1 MLFHPLHV
9 FAITAVAAVSF
20 EWDCTKSLGTCNNA
34 CYAIY
39 HNLAQGSLT
48 YDSNEANRNPR
59 RTASVCNKTPCTNT
73 NYTKWGN
80 SCDEFPFAST
90 KEGGKG
96 AILSCV
102 DSTENS
108 SEGGQLGNFYK
119 KLKNGDKFDIFVK
132 NYKGAR
138 FCDDHNAKNDGS
150 EFKLSGST
158 FKDAKLRRENIW
170 FTDSA
175 VSDLSDPDDAIRF
188 VDAEARGS
196 DKPRQL
202 CQFENEHGELLLSLN
217 PDIREADA
225 VGTKV
230 WSNGNWTQIGEVWS
244 GKEFKVT
251 MNGTLERHGEQPLE
265 TLETGIPQDASS
277 PTEPGNYSVFSGAM
291 RVYLTYLLGFV
302 IILST
307 LTATIYF
314 PLIPMLSE
322 EFAVSIQAI
331 NLTVTLYAICQG
343 VTPPLF
349 ASLADV
355 FGRRLVLLALVIL
368 YACASLGLAVNRGS
382 YAVLLA
388 LRALQSIG
396 GSATPAIAYGIVADV
411 AVVSERG
418 RMLGRML
425 GVVAQSTGAYT
436 WVFYSLFVVAAVC
449 FVLIG
454 FTLPETSRNIVD
466 DGSVP
471 PPQVSGLWLTGGFVS
486 RYCHDTSKAPSST
499 EKKPRPMA
507 RWRPIM
513 LLQSLRI
520 ILYPDAAAVLW
531 MIATSYCVYYTF
543 QVAIPVIYH
552 DVYGYND
559 LEVGLTFLPG
569 LVGMTV
575 GGIIAGKLL
584 DRNFAIVARKHGF
597 PINRKKAQE
606 MKDFPIETARYRYIL
621 PFAAMEVIL
630 VAGYGWA
637 VSRHAHPAGLLIMQ
651 FFICASSTL
660 LSHTA
665 SALLVDIFPTQS
677 SSSYA
682 AGQLMRCGL
691 SAASAAIL
699 EPLVEAVGRG
709 WYFTI
714 FAIFTAMSAG
724 ACVSLTRG

>member
-1 MLFHPLHV
+1 
-9 FAITAVAAVSF
+9 
-20 EWDCTKSLGTCNNA
+20 
-34 CYAIY
+34 
-39 HNLAQGSLT
+39 
-48 YDSNEANRNPR
+48 
-59 RTASVCNKTPCTNT
+59 
-73 NYTKWGN
+73 
-80 SCDEFPFAST
+80 
-90 KEGGKG
+90 
-96 AILSCV
+96 
-102 DSTENS
+102 
-108 SEGGQLGNFYK
+108 
-119 KLKNGDKFDIFVK
+119 
-132 NYKGAR
+132 
-138 FCDDHNAKNDGS
+138 
-150 EFKLSGST
+150 
-158 FKDAKLRRENIW
+158 
-170 FTDSA
+170 
-175 VSDLSDPDDAIRF
+175 
-188 VDAEARGS
+188 
-196 DKPRQL
+196 
-202 CQFENEHGELLLSLN
+202 
-217 PDIREADA
+217 
-225 VGTKV
+225 
-230 WSNGNWTQIGEVWS
+230 
-244 GKEFKVT
+244 

-331 NLTVTLYAICQG
+331 NLTVTFYAICQG

-368 YACASLGLAVNRGS
+368 YACASLGFAVNRGS

-418 RMLGRML
+418 RMLGPML
-425 GVVAQSTGAYT
+425 SFCNGISAIGPVIGGFVAQSTGAYT

-471 PPQVSGLWLTGGFVS
+471 PPQVSGLWLTGGLVS
-486 RYCHDTSKAPSST
+486 RYCHDKPKAPSST
-499 EKKPRPMA
+499 EKTPRPVA

-520 ILYPDAAAVLW
+520 IFYPDAAAVLW

-559 LEVGLTFLPG
+559 LQVGLTFLPG
-569 LVGMTV
+569 LVGMTI

-597 PINRKKAQE
+597 PIDRKKAQE
-606 MKDFPIETARYRYIL
+606 MKDFPIEAARYRYIM
-621 PFAAMEVIL
+621 PFAAMEVVLI
-630 VAGYGWA
+630 AGYGWA
-637 VSRHAHPAGLLIMQ
+637 VSRHAHPAGLLAMQ

-724 ACVSLTRG
+724 VCVCLTRAKGMAWRQKRYSTS

>member
-1 MLFHPLHV
+1 MKDTPV
-9 FAITAVAAVSF
+9 PDGEQAMRSF
-20 EWDCTKSLGTCNNA
+20 EAPPPPSA
-34 CYAIY
+34 P
-39 HNLAQGSLT
+39 
-48 YDSNEANRNPR
+48 NP
-59 RTASVCNKTPCTNT
+59 A
-73 NYTKWGN
+73 
-80 SCDEFPFAST
+80 
-90 KEGGKG
+90 
-96 AILSCV
+96 
-102 DSTENS
+102 
-108 SEGGQLGNFYK
+108 
-119 KLKNGDKFDIFVK
+119 
-132 NYKGAR
+132 
-138 FCDDHNAKNDGS
+138 
-150 EFKLSGST
+150 
-158 FKDAKLRRENIW
+158 
-170 FTDSA
+170 
-175 VSDLSDPDDAIRF
+175 
-188 VDAEARGS
+188 
-196 DKPRQL
+196 
-202 CQFENEHGELLLSLN
+202 
-217 PDIREADA
+217 
-225 VGTKV
+225 
-230 WSNGNWTQIGEVWS
+230 
-244 GKEFKVT
+244 
-251 MNGTLERHGEQPLE
+251 
-265 TLETGIPQDASS
+265 ETG
-277 PTEPGNYSVFSGAM
+277 NHSVFSSRM

-314 PLIPMLSE
+314 PLIPMLSQ
-322 EFAVSIQAI
+322 EFSVSIQAI

-349 ASLADV
+349 ASLADT
-355 FGRRLVLLALVIL
+355 FGRRPVLLALVVI
-368 YACASLGLAVNRGS
+368 YACASLGLAVNHDS
-382 YAVLLA
+382 YAALLA

-418 RMLGRML
+418 RMLGPML
-425 GVVAQSTGAYT
+425 SFCNGISAIGPVIGGVVAQSTGAYT
-436 WVFYSLFVVAAVC
+436 WVFYALFVVAVIC

-454 FTLPETSRNIVD
+454 FTLPETARNVVE

-471 PPQVSGLWLTGGFVS
+471 PPRISRLWWTSGLVRKYGV
-486 RYCHDTSKAPSST
+486 DTSTTSVHTAEKA
-499 EKKPRPMA
+499 KPML
-507 RWRPIM
+507 RWRPLM

-520 ILYPDAAAVLW
+520 IFYADAAAVLW

-584 DRNFAIVARKHGF
+584 DRNFAIVARKNSF
-597 PINRKKAQE
+597 PIDRKRAQE
-606 MKDFPIETARYRYIL
+606 MKELPLEIARYRRIL
-621 PFAAMEVIL
+621 PFVFLEVAL

-637 VSRHAHPAGLLIMQ
+637 VVRRVHPAGLLIMQ

-714 FAIFTAMSAG
+714 FAAFTALSAV
-724 ACVSLTRG
+724 ACVLFTKSKGMSWRQKRHAT

>member
-1 MLFHPLHV
+1 M
-9 FAITAVAAVSF
+9 
-20 EWDCTKSLGTCNNA
+20 
-34 CYAIY
+34 
-39 HNLAQGSLT
+39 
-48 YDSNEANRNPR
+48 
-59 RTASVCNKTPCTNT
+59 
-73 NYTKWGN
+73 
-80 SCDEFPFAST
+80 
-90 KEGGKG
+90 
-96 AILSCV
+96 
-102 DSTENS
+102 
-108 SEGGQLGNFYK
+108 
-119 KLKNGDKFDIFVK
+119 
-132 NYKGAR
+132 
-138 FCDDHNAKNDGS
+138 
-150 EFKLSGST
+150 
-158 FKDAKLRRENIW
+158 
-170 FTDSA
+170 
-175 VSDLSDPDDAIRF
+175 
-188 VDAEARGS
+188 
-196 DKPRQL
+196 
-202 CQFENEHGELLLSLN
+202 GEKHEQQ
-217 PDIREADA
+217 PIRELPELIAPNH
-225 VGTKV
+225 V
-230 WSNGNWTQIGEVWS
+230 
-244 GKEFKVT
+244 
-251 MNGTLERHGEQPLE
+251 E
-265 TLETGIPQDASS
+265 T
-277 PTEPGNYSVFSGAM
+277 GNYSVFSNGM
-291 RVYLTYLLGFV
+291 RIYLTYLLGFV

-322 EFAVSIQAI
+322 EFHVSIQAI

-355 FGRRLVLLALVIL
+355 FGRRPVLLALVVL
-368 YACASLGLAVNRGS
+368 CAGASLGLAVNRNS

-418 RMLGRML
+418 RMLGPML
-425 GVVAQSTGAYT
+425 SFCNGISAVGPVIGGVVAQSTGAYT
-436 WVFYSLFVVAAVC
+436 WVFYALFVVSAVC

-454 FTLPETSRNIVD
+454 FTLPETARSIVD
-466 DGSVP
+466 DGLVP
-471 PPQVSGLWLTGGFVS
+471 PRRVSGLWLTGGLV
-486 RYCHDTSKAPSST
+486 RKYGYDTPDTSRSSD
-499 EKKPRPMA
+499 EKPRPIA

-520 ILYPDAAAVLW
+520 IFYPDAAAVLW

-552 DVYGYND
+552 EVYGYND

-569 LVGMTV
+569 LVGMTI

-584 DRNFAIVARKHGF
+584 DRNFAIVARKNSF
-597 PINRKKAQE
+597 PIDRKKAQE
-606 MKDFPIETARYRYIL
+606 MHDFPIENARYRYIL
-621 PFAAMEVIL
+621 PFVAGEVAL

-637 VSRHAHPAGLLIMQ
+637 VLRHAHPAGLLVMQ

-665 SALLVDIFPTQS
+665 SALLVDIFPAQS

-699 EPLVEAVGRG
+699 EPLTHSVGRG

-714 FAIFTAMSAG
+714 FAIFTGLSAVG
-724 ACVSLTRG
+724 CTSITRTKGMQWRQKRNVT